1 MDIGLLFLYLVMS
14 LSFFD
19 IRVMLGLYSELENY
33 SLLLNFLEEF
43 MLCCQLLWNLV
54 CWISKQIQINLY
66 IIQLY

>member
-33 SLLLNFLEEF
+33 SLLFNFLEEF
-43 MLCCQLLWNLV
+43 MLCCQLL
-54 CWISKQIQINLY
+54 
-66 IIQLY
+66 

>member
-33 SLLLNFLEEF
+33 SLLFNFLEEF